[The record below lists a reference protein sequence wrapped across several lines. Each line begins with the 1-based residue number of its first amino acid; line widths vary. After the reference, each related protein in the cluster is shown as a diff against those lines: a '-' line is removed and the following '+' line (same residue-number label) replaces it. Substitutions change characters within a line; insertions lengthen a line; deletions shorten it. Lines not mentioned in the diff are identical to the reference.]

1 MAISGTQA
9 FMPDIGDIVQEAYE
23 RAGLEMRSGYDLRSA
38 RRSLNLL
45 TLEWQNRGINLW
57 TIEEKTISSLT
68 KGTAAYSLD
77 AGTISLLDVVLRLDA
92 GSATNQMDYQM
103 NRISQS
109 TYSTIPNKLQQ
120 GRPLQYYMER
130 IEVLD
135 VDADGTDRVD
145 KITLWPV
152 PDSDTKYQ
160 IKYWRIKRID
170 DTGDAASN
178 TMEVPGRFLPALVS
192 GLAYQI
198 AIKRP
203 ESAQKV
209 QMLKQEYEQQFS
221 MAAEEDRE
229 KSTIR
234 FVPQAYRT

>member
-1 MAISGTQA
+1 MALSGTQT

-38 RRSLNLL
+38 RRSINLL

-57 TIEEKTISSLT
+57 TIEEKGITSIT
-68 KGTAAYSLD
+68 KGTSSYNLD
-77 AGTISLLDVVLRLDA
+77 AVTIALLDMVLRLDA
-92 GSATNQMDYQM
+92 GSATKQTDYQL

-109 TYSTIPNKLQQ
+109 TFSTIPNKLQQ

-130 IEVLD
+130 REVLD
-135 VDADGTDRVD
+135 VNADGTDRFDTVN
-145 KITLWPV
+145 LWPV
-152 PDSDTKYQ
+152 PDSSTKYQ
-160 IKYWRIKRID
+160 IRYWRMKRID
-170 DTGDAASN
+170 DAGDMASN

-229 KSTIR
+229 KSAIR